1 MINTIV
7 LTVHNKRSTI
17 DKIIEGIETTIS
29 SLTQCVIIVDDG
41 SSDGTSEILKKY
53 SNENSYVTY
62 YYTPDVWEVAANLIG
77 LAEVKTKYATLI
89 QDDMLIH
96 EHCWDA
102 VLVKSAIY
110 SRAFCVSG
118 RTGCDISFDEDN
130 LYLYNHVG
138 REYPFGS
145 FCFGK
150 IATKILKILPEYSR
164 YKISVMI
171 CRALG
176 ARKRDTVNRGPL
188 LIDMGMYNKL
198 GGLDGSFSPFELD
211 DVDICLRAQQKGL
224 GDCYVLP
231 VMYSEINGSKKTS
244 SISAEVSRR
253 AINANKMKILK
264 KHSHYITNK
273 SQKRKY
279 IV

>member
-1 MINTIV
+1 
-7 LTVHNKRSTI
+7 
-17 DKIIEGIETTIS
+17 
-29 SLTQCVIIVDDG
+29 
-41 SSDGTSEILKKY
+41 
-53 SNENSYVTY
+53 
-62 YYTPDVWEVAANLIG
+62 
-77 LAEVKTKYATLI
+77 
-89 QDDMLIH
+89 
-96 EHCWDA
+96 
-102 VLVKSAIY
+102 
-110 SRAFCVSG
+110 
-118 RTGCDISFDEDN
+118 
-130 LYLYNHVG
+130 
-138 REYPFGS
+138 
-145 FCFGK
+145 
-150 IATKILKILPEYSR
+150 
-164 YKISVMI
+164 MI